1 MEINSGNEL
10 KTPLYD
16 IHIASGGK
24 MVPFAGH
31 LLPVR
36 YESGIIAEHN
46 AVRTA
51 AGSFD
56 VSHMGEIILDGT
68 GAFDTIQNVLTND
81 FTGLADGGMRY
92 SPMCNNEGGV
102 IDDVIVYRFSAD
114 KYMIVVNASNK
125 DKDYAW
131 ISSHLSDGT
140 ECRDLSPLTAQ
151 IALQGPESEVILRAA
166 AGSEADLPVKAY
178 TFTDGV
184 VVAGIECLVSA
195 SGYTGEAGYEIYM
208 PPEGV
213 AVVWN
218 ALIDSGRDFGLIP
231 CGLGARDTLRLEASM
246 PLYGHELN
254 EDITPFEASLGRYVK
269 MDKPDFIGKGAL
281 EGKTEPER
289 IRVGIE
295 VTDKGIAREDCQV
308 FSGDVVIGK
317 TTSGTMCPYIGKAV
331 AMAIIDR
338 EFADPGTQLE
348 IDVRGRKL
356 KAVTVKMPFYKK
368 EK

>member
-1 MEINSGNEL
+1 MEL

-24 MVPFAGH
+24 MIPFAGY

-46 AVRTA
+46 AVRTS
-51 AGSFD
+51 AGIFD
-56 VSHMGEIILDGT
+56 VSHMGEILLEGP
-68 GAFDTIQNVLTND
+68 GAFSTVQNVLTND

-92 SPMCNNEGGV
+92 SPMCNENGGV
-102 IDDVIVYRFSAD
+102 VDDVIVYRFAEE

-125 DKDYAW
+125 DKDYNW
-131 ISSHLSDGT
+131 ISSHLSDDT
-140 ECRDLSPLTAQ
+140 ECSDLSLLTAQ
-151 IALQGPESEVILRAA
+151 IALQGPESEAILRAV
-166 AGSEADLPVKAY
+166 AGIDANLPVKGY
-178 TFTDGV
+178 TFTTGV
-184 VVAGIECLVSA
+184 VIAGIECLASA

-208 PPEGV
+208 PPEGA

-254 EDITPFEASLGRYVK
+254 DEITPFEASLGRYVK
-269 MDKPDFIGKGAL
+269 MDKPDFIGKKAL
-281 EGKTEPER
+281 EDRTEPAS

-308 FSGDVVIGK
+308 FSGDIVIGK

-338 EFADPGTQLE
+338 EFAVPGTTVE
-348 IDVRGRKL
+348 IDVRGRRL
-356 KAVTVKMPFYKK
+356 KAVTVNMPFYKRSK
-368 EK
+368 